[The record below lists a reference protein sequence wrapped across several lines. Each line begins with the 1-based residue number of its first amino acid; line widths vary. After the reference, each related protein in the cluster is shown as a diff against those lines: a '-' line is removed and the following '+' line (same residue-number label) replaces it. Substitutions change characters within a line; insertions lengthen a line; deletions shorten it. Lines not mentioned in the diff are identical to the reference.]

1 MASKYLISICI
12 TSYKRLNELDRCL
25 NSIDSHYVDDVE
37 IVVSED
43 HSPEKENIEK
53 LVKAFSE
60 TSPYH
65 VVFNSNEQNLGYDRN
80 LKKLMTLAN
89 GQYIFY
95 LSDDDC
101 LYKGALDKLIDFI
114 RQSNAKYSLI
124 YSPFWYGPV
133 NDSRR
138 KYASSFAIEKG
149 AASAGKY
156 VYDSIL
162 FSGLVFRKDSICKL
176 DAERFKNLNYFQV
189 YMFLH
194 VMYHY
199 GAYYLDVMTINSVSD
214 GENAYGTVESSRG
227 GSNKQQVN
235 YLADRN
241 SIFSNLEFNK
251 GLFKAIKLFDADNG
265 TTVFNVFSKEYSLRT
280 FGGLCRARK
289 QGIST
294 YREYW
299 NRLREL
305 DISYAPVTYLYYFI
319 LLVLGADMSQV
330 LVRMPRYILEKAR
343 GNK

>member
-1 MASKYLISICI
+1 
-12 TSYKRLNELDRCL
+12 
-25 NSIDSHYVDDVE
+25 
-37 IVVSED
+37 
-43 HSPEKENIEK
+43 
-53 LVKAFSE
+53 
-60 TSPYH
+60 
-65 VVFNSNEQNLGYDRN
+65 
-80 LKKLMTLAN
+80 
-89 GQYIFY
+89 
-95 LSDDDC
+95 
-101 LYKGALDKLIDFI
+101 
-114 RQSNAKYSLI
+114 
-124 YSPFWYGPV
+124 
-133 NDSRR
+133 
-138 KYASSFAIEKG
+138 
-149 AASAGKY
+149 
-156 VYDSIL
+156 
-162 FSGLVFRKDSICKL
+162 
-176 DAERFKNLNYFQV
+176 
-189 YMFLH
+189 MFLH

-265 TTVFNVFSKEYSLRT
+265 TTVFNVFRKEYSLLT